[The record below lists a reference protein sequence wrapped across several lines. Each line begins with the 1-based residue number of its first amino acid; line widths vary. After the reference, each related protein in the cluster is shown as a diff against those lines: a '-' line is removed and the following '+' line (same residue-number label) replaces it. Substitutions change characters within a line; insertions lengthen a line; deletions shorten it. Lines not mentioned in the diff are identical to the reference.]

1 MAKVNILCTKQ
12 LEPLLAGK
20 AAVQGIRM
28 VMKPFIQ
35 VNHADTPEAASAI
48 RQLDGESVWAFT
60 SHHAVESLHFLA
72 RKHGLTLPTPPGAYT
87 MDGRTAEKCR
97 QLFPGVEIMGM
108 ANNARSLG
116 LHIAKKDENKVV
128 FFCGNLRR
136 QELPD
141 ILKNENIGLK
151 EIQVYETVSTPVKVT
166 EHFDGIMFFSPS
178 GINSYLEQN
187 NLPSHAVCFAIGE
200 TTANELRKI
209 TKGQIRTAPQPTQ
222 ESIVNLVIAY
232 YSTS

>member
-1 MAKVNILCTKQ
+1 MARVNILCTKK

-35 VNHADTPEAASAI
+35 INRAETPETIALL
-48 RQLDGESVWAFT
+48 RQIPDDAVWAFT
-60 SHHAVESLHFLA
+60 SHNAVESLHYLI
-72 RKHGLTLPTPPGAYT
+72 RKHGLTLPAPQGAYT
-87 MDGRTAEKCR
+87 MEGQTAEKCK
-97 QLFPGVEIMGM
+97 QLFPGINIVGM
-108 ANNARSLG
+108 ANNARSLA
-116 LHIAKKDENKVV
+116 LHIAKQDEKQVV

-136 QELPD
+136 QELPE
-141 ILKNENIGLK
+141 ILKNENITLQ

-166 EHFDGIMFFSPS
+166 ENFDGIMFFSPS
-178 GINSYLEQN
+178 GINSFLEQN

-232 YSTS
+232 YSKT

>member
-20 AAVQGIRM
+20 AAVQGIRL
-28 VMKPFIQ
+28 VMKPFIKI
-35 VNHADTPEAASAI
+35 NHADTPETTSAI
-48 RQLDGESVWAFT
+48 RALDGESVWAFT
-60 SHHAVESLHFLA
+60 SPHAVESLHFLA
-72 RKHGLTLPTPPGAYT
+72 RKHQINLPGPPGAYT
-87 MDGRTAEKCR
+87 MDGRTAEKCK
-97 QLFPGVEIMGM
+97 QLFPGIKNLGM

-116 LHIAKKDENKVV
+116 LHIAKQDETKVV
-128 FFCGNLRR
+128 FFAGNLRR
-136 QELPD
+136 QELPE
-141 ILKNENIGLK
+141 ILKNENIALN
-151 EIQVYETVSTPVKVT
+151 EIQVYETVSTPVKVA
-166 EHFDGIMFFSPS
+166 ENFDGIMFFSPS

-209 TKGQIRTAPQPTQ
+209 TKGQVRTAPQPTQ

-232 YSTS
+232 YSKT

>member
-1 MAKVNILCTKQ
+1 MARVNILCTKQ

-35 VNHADTPEAASAI
+35 INHAETKETLALF
-48 RQLDGESVWAFT
+48 RQIPDDAVWAFT
-60 SHHAVESLHFLA
+60 SHNAVESLHYLI
-72 RKHGLTLPTPPGAYT
+72 RKHGLSLPTPKGAYT
-87 MDGRTAEKCR
+87 MEGRTAEKCR
-97 QLFPGVEIMGM
+97 QLFPGIRITGM
-108 ANNARSLG
+108 ANNARSLA
-116 LHIAKKDENKVV
+116 LHMAKQDEKQVA

-136 QELPD
+136 QELPE
-141 ILKNENIGLK
+141 ILKNENINLQ
-151 EIQVYETVSTPVKVT
+151 EIQVYDTVSTPVKVT
-166 EHFDGIMFFSPS
+166 ENFDGIMFFSPS
-178 GINSYLEQN
+178 GINSFLEQN

-200 TTANELRKI
+200 TTANELRQI

-232 YSTS
+232 YSKT

>member
-1 MAKVNILCTKQ
+1 MARVNILCTKQ
-12 LEPLLAGK
+12 LEPVLAGK

-28 VMKPFIQ
+28 VMKSFIQ
-35 VNHADTPEAASAI
+35 INYADTPETVTSIGQIPGNAAW
-48 RQLDGESVWAFT
+48 VFT
-60 SHHAVESLHFLA
+60 SHHAVESLHHLA
-72 RKHGLTLPTPPGAYT
+72 RKHGILLRTPQRAYT
-87 MDGRTAEKCR
+87 MERQTAEKCST
-97 QLFPGVEIMGM
+97 LFPGINIAGM
-108 ANNARSLG
+108 ASNARSLA
-116 LHIAKKDENKVV
+116 LHIAKQDEKQVV

-136 QELPD
+136 NELPE
-141 ILKNENIGLK
+141 ILKNENIPLK

-178 GINSYLEQN
+178 GINSFLEQN

-232 YSTS
+232 YSKT

>member
-1 MAKVNILCTKQ
+1 MARVNILCTKQ

-28 VMKPFIQ
+28 VMRPFIQ
-35 VNHADTPEAASAI
+35 INHTDTPETRSSI
-48 RQLDGESVWAFT
+48 EQLSGDDVWAFT
-60 SHHAVESLHFLA
+60 SHHAVESLHYLA
-72 RKHGLTLPTPPGAYT
+72 RKHRLNLPNPPGAYT

-97 QLFPGVEIMGM
+97 HLFPGINILGM

-116 LHIAKKDENKVV
+116 LHIAKQDERKVV

-136 QELPD
+136 QELPE
-141 ILKNENIGLK
+141 ILKNENIALK
-151 EIQVYETVSTPVKVT
+151 EIQVYETVSIPVKVT
-166 EHFDGIMFFSPS
+166 ESFDGIMFFSPS
-178 GINSYLEQN
+178 GINSFLEQN

-200 TTANELRKI
+200 TTANALRQI
-209 TKGQIRTAPQPTQ
+209 TKGLVRIAPQPTQ

-232 YSTS
+232 YSKT